1 MQSQM
6 ENIKLLNNSEASY
19 LEHETI
25 PLPIP
30 QAIDLSTDKPFIQ
43 ANTVQIT
50 LDELSDQHIIP
61 VFIKDNEPVISHHDF
76 IKVTNEVVYDIYAN
90 ETILSPNIRLSHP
103 IKGRVPDAK
112 LKPANE
118 LLEHEKT
125 LYYERMAFV
134 IEIPSIHDEIDGNRL
149 SLTVGGV
156 KAYSLDNLYS
166 KKGADE
172 HFKVFIGFKNK
183 VCTNLCVWTDGY
195 MADLKVNSIG
205 QLKACIRSLIDKYN
219 PNYHLRQME
228 LLTQYSLT
236 ELQFATLIGKCR
248 MFQHLPNTSKGE
260 IPVMLLGDSQIGMIC
275 KDFYR
280 DSSFCKN
287 EDGTI
292 NLWKLYNLFTGA
304 NKSTYIDNFLDRSVN
319 AYHFIEQIRLALQNQ
334 VYNWYLN

>member
-1 MQSQM
+1 M
-6 ENIKLLNNSEASY
+6 ENIKLLNHSEVSY
-19 LEHETI
+19 AEHEVLQSTI
-25 PLPIP
+25 THSV
-30 QAIDLSTDKPFIQ
+30 DVSTDKPFIQ
-43 ANTVQIT
+43 ANTVEIS
-50 LDELSDQHIIP
+50 LEELSEKHIIP

-76 IKVTNEVVYDIYAN
+76 IKVTSEVVEDIYGH

-103 IKGRVPDAK
+103 IKGRIPDAK

-118 LLEHEKT
+118 LLDHEKT
-125 LYYERMAFV
+125 LYYERMAFI
-134 IEIPSIHDEIDGNRL
+134 IEIPTIYDEIDGNRL
-149 SLTVGGV
+149 SLTIGGV
-156 KAYSLDNLYS
+156 KAYSLDNLYT

-172 HFKVFIGFKNK
+172 HFKVFIGFKNQ

-205 QLKACIRSLIDKYN
+205 QLKGAIRVLIEKYN
-219 PNYHLRQME
+219 PNFHLRQME
-228 LLTQYSLT
+228 LLTKYSLT
-236 ELQFATLIGKCR
+236 EVQFATLIGKCR
-248 MFQHLPNTSKGE
+248 MFQHLPNNMKGE
-260 IPVMLLGDSQIGMIC
+260 IPSMLLGDSQVGMIC

-292 NLWKLYNLFTGA
+292 NLWRLYNLFTGA

-319 AYHFIEQIRLALQNQ
+319 AYHFIEQIRFALQNK